1 MKYKDKELG
10 CVFIRINPD
19 AEDFHIF
26 KEINKIHRH
35 IKQSLIDK
43 IWKRLNKL
51 IKTKW
56 RLIVWSVEKIH
67 KILTQK

>member
-19 AEDFHIF
+19 AEDFDIF

>member
-10 CVFIRINPD
+10 CLFIRINPD
-19 AEDFHIF
+19 AEDFNIF
-26 KEINKIHRH
+26 KEINEIHRH

-56 RLIVWSVEKIH
+56 RLIVWSVEKIY
-67 KILTQK
+67 KILTHK